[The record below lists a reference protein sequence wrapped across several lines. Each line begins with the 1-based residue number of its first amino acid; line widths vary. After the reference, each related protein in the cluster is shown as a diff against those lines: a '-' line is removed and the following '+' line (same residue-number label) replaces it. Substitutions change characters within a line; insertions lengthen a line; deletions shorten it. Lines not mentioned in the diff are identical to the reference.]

1 MAKVKYGSKQLVA
14 DLEKFESDIKE
25 WVKKGIAKTTLI
37 IYNNA
42 VALAPV
48 DLGYLRE
55 SIDFKFTDG
64 GLSSVISVGAD
75 YAIYVEFGTGIF
87 AKGPGGSRA
96 KKIPWSYKSD
106 DGQWYTTYGQEAQ
119 PFWFPAI
126 DKGEKFF
133 KQYFE

>member
-1 MAKVKYGSKQLVA
+1 MAKIKYGSNKLSI
-14 DLEKFESDIKE
+14 DLEKFEDDIQE

-64 GLSSVISVGAD
+64 GYSSVISVGAE
-75 YAIYVEFGTGIF
+75 YAIYVEFGTGIY

-96 KKIPWSYKSD
+96 KKIPWSFKGD
-106 DGQWYTTYGQEAQ
+106 DGQWYTTYGQKAQ
-119 PFWFPAI
+119 PFWFPAV

-133 KQYFE
+133 RKYFG

>member
-1 MAKVKYGSKQLVA
+1 MAKIKYGSNKLVI
-14 DLEKFESDIKE
+14 DLEKFEDEIQD
-25 WVKKGIAKTTLI
+25 WVKKGIAKTTLV

-55 SIDFKFTDG
+55 SIDFNFTDG
-64 GLSSVISVGAD
+64 GYSSVISVGAE
-75 YAIYVEFGTGIF
+75 YAIYVEFGTGIY

-96 KKIPWSYKSD
+96 KKIPWSYKGD
-106 DGQWYTTYGQEAQ
+106 DGEWYTTYGQQAQ
-119 PFWFPAI
+119 PFWFPAE

-133 KQYFE
+133 RKYFG